1 MLYDVLV
8 LGGGPAGYTAALYCA
23 RAALKTAVVERFS
36 AGGQIA
42 TTKQVDNYPGFPEG
56 IGGLDLAVNM
66 QQQAE
71 RFGAETLLEEV
82 TQVSLN
88 GSVKKLTTASGKT
101 LESKAVILATGASP
115 RSLGLPNENSLLG
128 KGVSYCAT
136 CDGMF
141 YRGKEVV
148 VVGGGDTA
156 AADTLFLTK
165 ICKKVTM
172 IHRRDTLRAGKFYW
186 ESLKKADNLEF
197 CWNSTVE
204 KIEGNPVSGV
214 VVKNKNTGEERQIPC
229 SGVFIAVGNL
239 PNTGLF
245 ENECELTNGKY
256 LSAGEDTKTN
266 LPGIFAAG
274 DLRKKPLRQVV
285 TAVSDGAVAAH
296 MAEEYLTQT
305 QEL

>member
-204 KIEGNPVSGV
+204 KIEGSPVSGV
-214 VVKNKNTGEERQIPC
+214 VVKNKNTGEEKQIPC

-245 ENECELTNGKY
+245 ENECELTDGKY

-296 MAEEYLTQT
+296 MAEGYLIQT